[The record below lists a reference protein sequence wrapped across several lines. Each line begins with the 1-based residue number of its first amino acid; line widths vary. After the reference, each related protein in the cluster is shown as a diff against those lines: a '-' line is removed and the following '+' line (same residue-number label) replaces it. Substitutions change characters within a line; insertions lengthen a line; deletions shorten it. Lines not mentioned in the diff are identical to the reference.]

1 KRKILS
7 NEFYSNVTKDCDK
20 FTSQMGYITDSSSQ
34 EEKDFPI
41 AFGILVFKDL
51 DQVERLLRAI
61 YRPHNVHCIH
71 IDSKSSIEFYM
82 ALKSIVSCLPN
93 VWIASKHVD
102 VRWGTFTVL
111 EPEIVCLR
119 ELYAHKTK
127 WRYYIN
133 LTGQEFPLKTNYEL
147 VKILKS
153 YQGANN
159 ILGQTQLYAHKT
171 KWRYYIN
178 LTGQEFPLNS
188 NRVDP
193 KNPPP
198 HNIKVC
204 KGSVHMTASRAFIHY
219 VLFNQT
225 AQDFLKW
232 SKNMSVPDESFFTS
246 LNNNPHL
253 KVPGSYIDNK
263 RQELSRYKI
272 WYNTKRC
279 RSGHLYRSICIFGM
293 ADLPIL
299 TTKPQL
305 FANKFHYEFEPLA
318 YDCLE
323 LWYRRKINKEL
334 K

>member
-1 KRKILS
+1 
-7 NEFYSNVTKDCDK
+7 TKDCDK

-153 YQGANN
+153 YQGAND
-159 ILGQTQLYAHKT
+159 ILGKE
-171 KWRYYIN
+171 N
-178 LTGQEFPLNS
+178 GMNPD
-188 NRVDP
+188 RVDP

-225 AQDFLKW
+225 AQDLLEW
-232 SKNMSVPDESFFTS
+232 SKTMLVPDESFFTS

-253 KVPGSYIDNK
+253 KVPGSYIGKYLNVK
-263 RQELSRYKI
+263 RFNHMRYTR
-272 WYNTKRC
+272 NFKR
-279 RSGHLYRSICIFGM
+279 SVCIFGM

-299 TTKPQL
+299 TIRPEL

-323 LWYRRKINKEL
+323 
-334 K
+334 